1 MAYQP
6 LPHDSVAPPPSGI
19 LPNTFPDS
27 HAVWTVDVDA
37 GSGQRHGDAVMEG
50 GTPPDP
56 PEPEYEPLVVGDPTV
71 TGQAIVGYTL
81 SCSQPSIEGG
91 SGDVTINY
99 YWQDA
104 DNKRVLY
111 MGETQVVKEVDIG
124 RTICCQVHVVDNQTS
139 ENFTVVSNSVGP
151 VNRPVLP
158 EFDVWVDGE
167 LHEDPT
173 ADVGIEPNG
182 TVVIEVRQMPVSNA
196 PADLTYEW
204 KIRNGTGRLSGDLDG
219 TGIIYLAPDTAP
231 AGALVTCLANSLDAN
246 DSAYAAEV
254 PILVS
259 E

>member
-1 MAYQP
+1 
-6 LPHDSVAPPPSGI
+6 
-19 LPNTFPDS
+19 
-27 HAVWTVDVDA
+27 
-37 GSGQRHGDAVMEG
+37 
-50 GTPPDP
+50 
-56 PEPEYEPLVVGDPTV
+56 
-71 TGQAIVGYTL
+71 
-81 SCSQPSIEGG
+81 
-91 SGDVTINY
+91 
-99 YWQDA
+99 
-104 DNKRVLY
+104 
-111 MGETQVVKEVDIG
+111 MGATQVVKAADIG
-124 RTICCQVHVVDNQTS
+124 RTICCQVYVADNQTG
-139 ENFTVVSNSVGP
+139 ENFTVISNSVGP

-158 EFDVWVDGE
+158 EFDVWVNGE

-173 ADVGIEPNG
+173 ADVGVEPNG

-231 AGALVTCLANSLDAN
+231 AGALVTCLASSLDAN

>member
-1 MAYQP
+1 MERVGNNTWK
-6 LPHDSVAPPPSGI
+6 STGWSGY
-19 LPNTFPDS
+19 LNTREGLI
-27 HAVWTVDVDA
+27 WTIPKEA
-37 GSGQRHGDAVMEG
+37 QNAQIR
-50 GTPPDP
+50 
-56 PEPEYEPLVVGDPTV
+56 LQC
-71 TGQAIVGYTL
+71 QAIDVYENDDGDTV
-81 SCSQPSIEGG
+81 SR
-91 SGDVTINY
+91 DVTINY

>member
-1 MAYQP
+1 MKLQEAWRDVIRPTMRREPKVPGNRGVQVVMVD
-6 LPHDSVAPPPSGI
+6 LNGDGI
-19 LPNTFPDS
+19 
-27 HAVWTVDVDA
+27 
-37 GSGQRHGDAVMEG
+37 
-50 GTPPDP
+50 PDP
-56 PEPEYEPLVVGDPTV
+56 EQPGPEYEPLVVGDPV
-71 TGQAIVGYTL
+71 LTGQAIVGYTL

-91 SGDVTINY
+91 SGDYTINY

-104 DNKRVLY
+104 NSKSVLY
-111 MGETQVVKEVDIG
+111 MGATQKVSANDIG
-124 RTICCQVHVVDNQTS
+124 RTMCCQVYVADNETG

-158 EFDVWVDGE
+158 EFDVWVNGE

-173 ADVGIEPNG
+173 ADVGVEPNG

-196 PADLTYEW
+196 PADLTYDW

-231 AGALVTCLANSLDAN
+231 AGALVTCTASSQDAN

-254 PILVS
+254 TILVA